1 MSNLL
6 SKDEIENRISILK
19 DMKNVASN
27 INSDEG
33 SDNEIHIGNCGSSKV
48 GYANQFDY

>member
-6 SKDEIENRISILK
+6 SKDEIENRIAYLK
-19 DMKNVASN
+19 DMKNG

-33 SDNEIHIGNCGSSKV
+33 SDNEIHINNCGSSKV
-48 GYANQFDY
+48 GYVN